1 MFEHELSLKI
11 TEKGV
16 GVVNNL
22 RNTLKGQDQRQG
34 DQLVGC
40 FIGGKRWAR
49 ERQAQILSIWLEH
62 LVNINIS
69 DSGRI
74 SKA

>member
-11 TEKGV
+11 TEKGA

-34 DQLVGC
+34 DSWWAASLAVRDGL
-40 FIGGKRWAR
+40 GKGKHK
-49 ERQAQILSIWLEH
+49 S
-62 LVNINIS
+62 
-69 DSGRI
+69 
-74 SKA
+74 